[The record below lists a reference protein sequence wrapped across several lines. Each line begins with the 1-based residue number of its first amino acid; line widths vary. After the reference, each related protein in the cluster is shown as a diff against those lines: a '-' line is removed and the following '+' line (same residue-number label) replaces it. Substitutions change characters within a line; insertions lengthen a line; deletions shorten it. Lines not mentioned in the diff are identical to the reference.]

1 MELSSIVRKFIMAL
15 SGLFLIIFLITHLVI
30 NSLTLASSKDL
41 FNEAAHFMATNPIIY
56 AMQYV
61 LALGFIIHIGMGIKL
76 TIQNKRA
83 RSQEYV
89 YNKMS
94 KNTDLSSRSM
104 IVSGGLVI
112 VFLALHL
119 RDYFYQMKFVGL
131 PEGTTD
137 YDLVVNLFTNPY
149 YTAVYVIAFIVLGIH
164 LNHGFKSA
172 FQSMGANHKKYNPLI
187 KIVSTA
193 YSIVIALGIANGTSM
208 GMGCGMDVGVGIG
221 LGIGIGIDAGS
232 GIMSFCVF

>member
-1 MELSSIVRKFIMAL
+1 MGRTFAILFKSKMELSSIVRKFIMAL

-41 FNEAAHFMATNPIIY
+41 YNEAAHFMATNPIIY

-149 YTAVYVIAFIVLGIH
+149 YTAVYVIAFIVLGVH

-187 KIVSTA
+187 KIVSTS
-193 YSIVIALGIANGTSM
+193 YSIVIALGFSTIAIFHFINQSS
-208 GMGCGMDVGVGIG
+208 I
-221 LGIGIGIDAGS
+221 
-232 GIMSFCVF
+232 F

>member
-1 MELSSIVRKFIMAL
+1 MGRTFAILFKSKMELSSIVRKFIMAL
-15 SGLFLIIFLITHLVI
+15 SGLFLIVFLITHLVI

-149 YTAVYVIAFIVLGIH
+149 YTAVYVIAFIVLGVH

-193 YSIVIALGIANGTSM
+193 YSIVIALGFSTIAIFHFINQSS
-208 GMGCGMDVGVGIG
+208 I
-221 LGIGIGIDAGS
+221 
-232 GIMSFCVF
+232 F

>member
-187 KIVSTA
+187 KTVSTL
-193 YSIVIALGIANGTSM
+193 YSLVIALGFSTIAIFHFINQSS
-208 GMGCGMDVGVGIG
+208 I
-221 LGIGIGIDAGS
+221 
-232 GIMSFCVF
+232 F

>member
-30 NSLTLASSKDL
+30 NSLTLSSSKDL

-187 KIVSTA
+187 KTVSTL
-193 YSIVIALGIANGTSM
+193 YSLVIALGFSTIAIFHFINQSS
-208 GMGCGMDVGVGIG
+208 
-221 LGIGIGIDAGS
+221 L
-232 GIMSFCVF
+232 F

>member
-1 MELSSIVRKFIMAL
+1 MGRTFAILFKSKMELSSIVRKFIMAL

-41 FNEAAHFMATNPIIY
+41 FNEAAHFMATTPIIY

-104 IVSGGLVI
+104 IISGGLVI

-149 YTAVYVIAFIVLGIH
+149 YTAVYVIAFIVLGVH

-193 YSIVIALGIANGTSM
+193 YSIVIALGFSTIAIFHFINQSS
-208 GMGCGMDVGVGIG
+208 I
-221 LGIGIGIDAGS
+221 
-232 GIMSFCVF
+232 F

>member
-76 TIQNKRA
+76 TVQNKRA

-187 KIVSTA
+187 KTVSTA
-193 YSIVIALGIANGTSM
+193 YSLLISLGFSTIAIFHFINQSSL
-208 GMGCGMDVGVGIG
+208 
-221 LGIGIGIDAGS
+221 
-232 GIMSFCVF
+232 F

>member
-193 YSIVIALGIANGTSM
+193 YSIVIALGFSTIAIFHFINQSS
-208 GMGCGMDVGVGIG
+208 I
-221 LGIGIGIDAGS
+221 S
-232 GIMSFCVF
+232 

>member
-94 KNTDLSSRSM
+94 KNTDISSRSM

-193 YSIVIALGIANGTSM
+193 YSIVIALGFSTIAIFHFINQSS
-208 GMGCGMDVGVGIG
+208 I
-221 LGIGIGIDAGS
+221 
-232 GIMSFCVF
+232 F

>member
-1 MELSSIVRKFIMAL
+1 MGRTFAILFKSKMELSSIVRKFIMAL
-15 SGLFLIIFLITHLVI
+15 SGLFLIIFLITHLAI

-149 YTAVYVIAFIVLGIH
+149 YTAVYVIAFIVLGVH

-193 YSIVIALGIANGTSM
+193 YSIVIALGFSTIAIFHFINQSS
-208 GMGCGMDVGVGIG
+208 I
-221 LGIGIGIDAGS
+221 
-232 GIMSFCVF
+232 F

>member
-1 MELSSIVRKFIMAL
+1 MNYFSITT
-15 SGLFLIIFLITHLVI
+15 SLFLIVFLITHLVI

-104 IVSGGLVI
+104 IISGGLVI

-149 YTAVYVIAFIVLGIH
+149 YTAVYVIAFIVLGVH

-187 KIVSTA
+187 KTVSTV
-193 YSIVIALGIANGTSM
+193 YSIVIALGFSTIAIFHFINQSS
-208 GMGCGMDVGVGIG
+208 I
-221 LGIGIGIDAGS
+221 
-232 GIMSFCVF
+232 F

>member
-30 NSLTLASSKDL
+30 NSLTLSSSKDL

-94 KNTDLSSRSM
+94 KNTGLSSRSM

-193 YSIVIALGIANGTSM
+193 YSIVIALGFSAIAIFHFINQSS
-208 GMGCGMDVGVGIG
+208 I
-221 LGIGIGIDAGS
+221 
-232 GIMSFCVF
+232 F

>member
-1 MELSSIVRKFIMAL
+1 MGSEMCIRDS
-15 SGLFLIIFLITHLVI
+15 
-30 NSLTLASSKDL
+30 SLTLASSKDL
-41 FNEAAHFMATNPIIY
+41 FNDAAHFMATNPIIY

-61 LALGFIIHIGMGIKL
+61 LALGFIIHIGMGVKL

-149 YTAVYVIAFIVLGIH
+149 YTAVYVIAFIVLGVH

-193 YSIVIALGIANGTSM
+193 YSIVIALGFSTIAIFHFINQSS
-208 GMGCGMDVGVGIG
+208 I
-221 LGIGIGIDAGS
+221 
-232 GIMSFCVF
+232 F

>member
-1 MELSSIVRKFIMAL
+1 MGRTFAILFKFKMELSSIVRKFIMAL

-41 FNEAAHFMATNPIIY
+41 FNDAAHFMATNPIIY

-61 LALGFIIHIGMGIKL
+61 LALGFIIHIGMGVKL

-149 YTAVYVIAFIVLGIH
+149 YTAVYVIAFIVLGVH

-187 KIVSTA
+187 KTVSTV
-193 YSIVIALGIANGTSM
+193 YSIVIALGFSTIAIFHFINQSS
-208 GMGCGMDVGVGIG
+208 I
-221 LGIGIGIDAGS
+221 
-232 GIMSFCVF
+232 F

>member
-1 MELSSIVRKFIMAL
+1 MGRTFAILFKSKMELSSIVRKFIMAL

-41 FNEAAHFMATNPIIY
+41 FNDAAHFMATNPIIY

-61 LALGFIIHIGMGIKL
+61 LALGFIIHIGMGVKL

-104 IVSGGLVI
+104 IISGGLVI

-149 YTAVYVIAFIVLGIH
+149 YTAVYVIAFIVLGVH

-187 KIVSTA
+187 KTVSTV
-193 YSIVIALGIANGTSM
+193 YSIVIALGFSTIAIFHFINQSS
-208 GMGCGMDVGVGIG
+208 I
-221 LGIGIGIDAGS
+221 
-232 GIMSFCVF
+232 F

>member
-1 MELSSIVRKFIMAL
+1 MELSSIIRKFIMAL

-193 YSIVIALGIANGTSM
+193 YSIVIALGFSTIAIFHFINQSS
-208 GMGCGMDVGVGIG
+208 I
-221 LGIGIGIDAGS
+221 
-232 GIMSFCVF
+232 F

>member
-89 YNKMS
+89 YNRMS

-193 YSIVIALGIANGTSM
+193 YSIVIALGFSTIAIFHFINQSS
-208 GMGCGMDVGVGIG
+208 I
-221 LGIGIGIDAGS
+221 
-232 GIMSFCVF
+232 F

>member
-1 MELSSIVRKFIMAL
+1 MGRTFAILFKSKMVLSSIVRKFIMAL

-149 YTAVYVIAFIVLGIH
+149 YTAVYVIAFIVLGVH

-193 YSIVIALGIANGTSM
+193 YSIVIALGFSTIAIFHFINQSS
-208 GMGCGMDVGVGIG
+208 I
-221 LGIGIGIDAGS
+221 
-232 GIMSFCVF
+232 F

>member
-1 MELSSIVRKFIMAL
+1 MSL

-193 YSIVIALGIANGTSM
+193 YSIVIALGFSTIAIFHFINQSS
-208 GMGCGMDVGVGIG
+208 I
-221 LGIGIGIDAGS
+221 
-232 GIMSFCVF
+232 F

>member
-149 YTAVYVIAFIVLGIH
+149 YTAVYVIAFIFLGIH

-193 YSIVIALGIANGTSM
+193 YSIVIALGFSTIAIFHFINQSS
-208 GMGCGMDVGVGIG
+208 I
-221 LGIGIGIDAGS
+221 
-232 GIMSFCVF
+232 F

>member
-1 MELSSIVRKFIMAL
+1 MGRTFAILFKSKMELSSIVRKFIMAL

-193 YSIVIALGIANGTSM
+193 YSIVIALGFSTIAIFHFINQSS
-208 GMGCGMDVGVGIG
+208 I
-221 LGIGIGIDAGS
+221 
-232 GIMSFCVF
+232 F

>member
-1 MELSSIVRKFIMAL
+1 MGRTFAILFKSKMELSSIVRKFIMAL
-15 SGLFLIIFLITHLVI
+15 SGLFLIVFLITHLVI
-30 NSLTLASSKDL
+30 NSLTLASSKDS

-149 YTAVYVIAFIVLGIH
+149 YTAVYVIAFIVLGVH

-193 YSIVIALGIANGTSM
+193 YSIVIALGFSTIAIFHFINQSS
-208 GMGCGMDVGVGIG
+208 I
-221 LGIGIGIDAGS
+221 
-232 GIMSFCVF
+232 F

>member
-1 MELSSIVRKFIMAL
+1 MGRTFAIIFFIQMQLSSIVRKFIMAL

-41 FNEAAHFMATNPIIY
+41 FNDAAHFMATNPIIY

-61 LALGFIIHIGMGIKL
+61 LAIGFIIHIGMGVKL

-104 IVSGGLVI
+104 IISGGLVI

-149 YTAVYVIAFIVLGIH
+149 YLSLIH
-164 LNHGFKSA
+164 
-172 FQSMGANHKKYNPLI
+172 I
-187 KIVSTA
+187 
-193 YSIVIALGIANGTSM
+193 
-208 GMGCGMDVGVGIG
+208 
-221 LGIGIGIDAGS
+221 
-232 GIMSFCVF
+232 

>member
-187 KIVSTA
+187 KIVITA
-193 YSIVIALGIANGTSM
+193 YSIVIALGFSTIAIFHFINQSS
-208 GMGCGMDVGVGIG
+208 I
-221 LGIGIGIDAGS
+221 
-232 GIMSFCVF
+232 F

>member
-83 RSQEYV
+83 RSQEYI

-193 YSIVIALGIANGTSM
+193 YSIVIALGFSTIAIFHFINQSS
-208 GMGCGMDVGVGIG
+208 
-221 LGIGIGIDAGS
+221 L
-232 GIMSFCVF
+232 F

>member
-1 MELSSIVRKFIMAL
+1 MAL

-41 FNEAAHFMATNPIIY
+41 FNDAAHFMATNPIIY

-61 LALGFIIHIGMGIKL
+61 LALGFIIHIGMGVKL

-193 YSIVIALGIANGTSM
+193 YSIVIALGFSTIAIFHFINQSS
-208 GMGCGMDVGVGIG
+208 I
-221 LGIGIGIDAGS
+221 
-232 GIMSFCVF
+232 F

>member
-1 MELSSIVRKFIMAL
+1 MGRTFAILFKSKMELSSIVRKFIMAL

-104 IVSGGLVI
+104 IVSRGLVI

-149 YTAVYVIAFIVLGIH
+149 YTAVYVIAFIVLGVH

-187 KIVSTA
+187 KIVSKA
-193 YSIVIALGIANGTSM
+193 YSIVIALGFSTIAIFHFINQSS
-208 GMGCGMDVGVGIG
+208 I
-221 LGIGIGIDAGS
+221 
-232 GIMSFCVF
+232 F

>member
-15 SGLFLIIFLITHLVI
+15 SGMFLIIFLITHLVI
-30 NSLTLASSKDL
+30 NSFTLAPTKDL

-56 AMQYV
+56 LMQYV

-76 TIQNKRA
+76 TVQNKRA

-187 KIVSTA
+187 KLVSTA
-193 YSIVIALGIANGTSM
+193 YSIVIALGFSTIAIFHFINQSS
-208 GMGCGMDVGVGIG
+208 I
-221 LGIGIGIDAGS
+221 L
-232 GIMSFCVF
+232 

>member
-1 MELSSIVRKFIMAL
+1 MAL

-30 NSLTLASSKDL
+30 NSLTLSSSKDL

-187 KIVSTA
+187 KTVSTL
-193 YSIVIALGIANGTSM
+193 YSLVIALGFSTIAIFHFINQSS
-208 GMGCGMDVGVGIG
+208 
-221 LGIGIGIDAGS
+221 L
-232 GIMSFCVF
+232 F

>member
-1 MELSSIVRKFIMAL
+1 MGRTFAILFKSKMELSSIVRKFIMAL
-15 SGLFLIIFLITHLVI
+15 SGLFLIIFLITHLAI

-149 YTAVYVIAFIVLGIH
+149 YTAVYVIAFIVLGVH

-187 KIVSTA
+187 KIVSTV
-193 YSIVIALGIANGTSM
+193 YSIVIALGFSTIAIFHFINQSS
-208 GMGCGMDVGVGIG
+208 I
-221 LGIGIGIDAGS
+221 
-232 GIMSFCVF
+232 F

>member
-104 IVSGGLVI
+104 IVSGALVI

-149 YTAVYVIAFIVLGIH
+149 YTAVYVIAFIVLGVH

-193 YSIVIALGIANGTSM
+193 YSIVIALGFSTIAIFHFINQSS
-208 GMGCGMDVGVGIG
+208 I
-221 LGIGIGIDAGS
+221 
-232 GIMSFCVF
+232 F

>member
-131 PEGTTD
+131 PKGTTD

-193 YSIVIALGIANGTSM
+193 YSIVIALGFSTIAIFHFINQSS
-208 GMGCGMDVGVGIG
+208 I
-221 LGIGIGIDAGS
+221 
-232 GIMSFCVF
+232 F

>member
-1 MELSSIVRKFIMAL
+1 MGRTFAILFKSKMELSSIVRKFIMAL

-149 YTAVYVIAFIVLGIH
+149 YTAVYVIAFIVLGVH

-193 YSIVIALGIANGTSM
+193 YSIVITLGFSTIALFHFINQSS
-208 GMGCGMDVGVGIG
+208 I
-221 LGIGIGIDAGS
+221 
-232 GIMSFCVF
+232 F